1 MTSILWQIL
10 PWGYQVLLEI
20 EAMRNGFYNII
31 FPIITEIG
39 GNLGYL
45 FILAVVY
52 WSVNKSIGQRL
63 AYTYMFSAVISTWL
77 KAVWG
82 IPRPDSPAIENA
94 LEQAGI
100 SKRLAPLAH
109 EVSPAFPS
117 GHAFQAIIS
126 WGYMAI
132 KIKKAWFWVLAVI
145 MPLEIGFSRLYLGV
159 HYPQDVIAGWI
170 FGIIYLIIWWLAEPY
185 IRNQLSKL
193 GLGWRYA
200 LAVVVPLFLLL
211 IYPVHDSSS
220 AMGAIIGLGIGFVL
234 EGQTIHFS
242 VSGSLQQRVWRAF
255 VGFVS
260 ILILFLGL
268 KLFFETF
275 DESVGPAMSI
285 AWHVIRYAIIGFLAA
300 WGAPW
305 LFVRFGMA
313 KQET

>member
-1 MTSILWQIL
+1 MTNILWQIL
-10 PWGYQVLLEI
+10 PWGYQVLLSI
-20 EAMRNGFYNII
+20 EAMRNGFYNY
-31 FPIITEIG
+31 FFSIITVIG

-63 AYTYMFSAVISTWL
+63 AYTYMFSVVISTWL
-77 KAVWG
+77 KALWG

-100 SKRLAPLAH
+100 TKRLAPLAH

-117 GHAFQAIIS
+117 RHAFQAIIS

-242 VSGSLQQRVWRAF
+242 VSGSLPQRVWRAF

-275 DESVGPAMSI
+275 DESVGAAMSI
-285 AWHVIRYAIIGFLAA
+285 AWHVIRYALIGFLAA

-305 LFVRFGMA
+305 LLVRFGMA